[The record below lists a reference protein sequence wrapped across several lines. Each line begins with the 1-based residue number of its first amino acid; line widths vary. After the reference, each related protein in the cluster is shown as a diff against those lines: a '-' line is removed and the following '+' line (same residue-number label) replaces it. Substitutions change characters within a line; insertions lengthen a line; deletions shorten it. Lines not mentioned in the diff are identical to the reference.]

1 MAWSLVRTS
10 IVDLSFIR
18 GSSNLAHLTQIYIQ
32 PGVKPICGNEV
43 ISYNYIRVFLS
54 DVLYKKP
61 LNFHLKY
68 FSNTVAPRKLSW
80 DGSSHDILL
89 KNLECYIKNHQVDE
103 AWESYIAF
111 KRLYGLPDDHL
122 FSRFI
127 TELNYTREPK
137 WLQRAC
143 DIIFSL
149 PKKKSNVLHFDL
161 LYNLSISLARAQM
174 PIPASMSFW
183 IMIEKDNIPPSNLL
197 GPFMLHMVKKD
208 VGAYLASNI
217 LIQICDHFQHSAQKI
232 IELMSQVGVVGD
244 AYTIITI
251 ARIHAVTCQR
261 DELKKFQ
268 LCVDQPPN
276 SYTILSVLPHL
287 LQENNLV
294 RLEGDEGLVKHKN
307 RKFVISNKTIAKLI
321 VGYKRQGRI
330 SELSKVLYRI
340 QTEQGSIEMNNLNS
354 DVVDACIHVG
364 WLETAHDILDDLE
377 RMNNFP
383 NPDPYASLIA
393 AYRKGNKHRE
403 AEALLRQM
411 KKNGI
416 LLVEKTSVSTRRSD
430 LIAYLVQ
437 EIRQGEKDCS
447 GHQFNSSIYF
457 FMKAKMIDDALKTY
471 KSMQRMKVYPT
482 AATYIYMVMGY
493 SSLEMYREVTH
504 LWGDIWRSCDD
515 GNLSVN
521 IDLYEVLAL
530 SFLKGG
536 YFERVMEVIGCMKKR
551 GMCPD
556 KCLYRSEFL
565 KLHEGLY
572 SKLKASDARNEA
584 QSKRIEHVKAFR
596 QWAGIT
602 VLLSAFIMAARSRRS
617 EATFNKVL
625 LLVENSNHRQT
636 ESSKKEYSSDRRTS
650 GSCAAVCTR
659 WLVVDDCSRSGG
671 RRRDIELV
679 VSEEEE
685 DEM

>member
-18 GSSNLAHLTQIYIQ
+18 SSSSLAHLTQIYLQ

-43 ISYNYIRVFLS
+43 ISYNYNRVFLS

-68 FSNTVAPRKLSW
+68 FCNTVAPRKLSW

-89 KNLECYIKNHQVDE
+89 KNLESYIKNHQVDE

-111 KRLYGLPDDHL
+111 KRLYGLPDDHI

-127 TELNYTREPK
+127 TELYYTREPK

-183 IMIEKDNIPPSNLL
+183 MMIEKDNIPPTNLL
-197 GPFMLHMVKKD
+197 GPFMLHIVKKD
-208 VGAYLASNI
+208 IGAYLASNI
-217 LIQICDHFQHSAQKI
+217 LIQICDHFQHSGSNRSTIKPDTAIFNLVLDACSRHYLTFKAQKI

-251 ARIHAVTCQR
+251 ARIHAATCQR

-268 LCVDQPPN
+268 HCVDQVACHLVHRYYQFYDSLMSLHLTFN
-276 SYTILSVLPHL
+276 DIDSASKLIYDIISLSGTKSDFHKPFLIPLGSRSLKEGLKLQVLPHL
-287 LQENNLV
+287 LQESNLV
-294 RLEGDEGLVKHKN
+294 NLEGDEGLVMHKN
-307 RKFVISNKTIAKLI
+307 RKLVISNKTIAKLI

-340 QTEQGSIEMNNLNS
+340 QTEKGSVEMNNLSS

-364 WLETAHDILDDLE
+364 WLETAHDILDDIE

-383 NPDPYASLIA
+383 NPDSYASLIA
-393 AYRKGNKHRE
+393 AYRKCNKHRE
-403 AEALLRQM
+403 AEALLRQK

-416 LLVEKTSVSTRRSD
+416 LVEKTSVSTRRSD

-437 EIRQGEKDCS
+437 EMRQGEKDCS
-447 GHQFNSSIYF
+447 VHQFNSSIYF

-471 KSMQRMKVYPT
+471 KSMQQMKVYPT

-521 IDLYEVLAL
+521 IDLYEVLVL

-565 KLHEGLY
+565 KLHKGLY
-572 SKLKASDARNEA
+572 SKLKASNARNEA

-602 VLLSAFIMAARSRRS
+602 
-617 EATFNKVL
+617 
-625 LLVENSNHRQT
+625 
-636 ESSKKEYSSDRRTS
+636 
-650 GSCAAVCTR
+650 
-659 WLVVDDCSRSGG
+659 
-671 RRRDIELV
+671 
-679 VSEEEE
+679 
-685 DEM
+685 